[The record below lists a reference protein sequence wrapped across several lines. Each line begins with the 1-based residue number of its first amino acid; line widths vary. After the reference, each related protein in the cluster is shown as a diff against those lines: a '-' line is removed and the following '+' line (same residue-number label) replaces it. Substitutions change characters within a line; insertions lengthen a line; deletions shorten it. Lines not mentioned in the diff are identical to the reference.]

1 VRLNGDV
8 RAIQPMGDGTF
19 VVGGSISYYN
29 GTRITEMLRVKS
41 DGTRVAFPV
50 TVSGLVSSMALAGGW
65 LYLGGDFQ
73 VVNNRSLPFVARV
86 NATTG
91 AVDPTW
97 RPAPNGDTI
106 DLAVAPGGLVV
117 LGAFSKVGGLPR
129 SYVALIATTG
139 PSSGRALEAWRCDAD
154 SQVNSVVV
162 NAGSIYLG
170 GQFKKLN
177 TTVIQYL
184 ARVDAA
190 TGTVDP
196 SWNPTPQ
203 FHVFDLATD
212 GTHLYCAGSFTRIG
226 AGGPAFLT
234 RLTLAS
240 GSVDPSWDPKPDGFV
255 TDIAI
260 SGDSVYAAGNWL
272 RFGGV
277 AHRWIGRVVKAT
289 GVGDPAWVPALDGVV
304 AALAA
309 DGSSGVW
316 AGGRIDSGG
325 SGSGFAH
332 FSNAQGATAPS
343 YPGRVED
350 AGVVKTIQ
358 AEPAGGWFVGG
369 TFDTVNGLKRHGL
382 FRLRSD
388 RTLDPTWSAG
398 LVGFYPEVNAMDL
411 IPDAL
416 GGAEVQIAG
425 QFEITVNG
433 VRRVNCLRLK
443 TATGAVQTGFNPQ
456 PDNAVY
462 AMVRQ
467 GSLWVIGGAFDG
479 LGPVAVA
486 NLARFDSGGVV
497 DAGWKPTPNGTVRSL
512 LVEGV
517 DLYVGGEFTTFGKA
531 PVFYQAKYL
540 VRVPVMIP
548 DVAWQPQPNDAVFAL
563 ATDGTS
569 LFVGGRFTKTARAK
583 RRFLAQL
590 PLGGAGTATSWNP
603 NPNGAVYALRHTGPY
618 LYVGGV
624 HTTIANYVWRKLT
637 RFRASDLAI
646 DTTYRSSGDAF
657 GLVSVIEPQADG
669 SLFVGGSFEGWD
681 NDISKRTLVR
691 ILEAKASPLPLAAT
705 PLSGEPGAAGP
716 AAELAPAPL
725 PPENA
730 GLPAPEAP
738 VNGRTDPQPPNDNFA
753 TATVQTGD
761 FWLASGTLHGATS
774 EPNEPVLT
782 YMPNGP
788 TTWWQWTPTR
798 SGSVRLRTWGSE
810 RDNLL
815 AVYRGDSLDTLR
827 LLGFAT
833 SATGREN
840 SAEIAFSATA
850 GETYHIQV
858 LGADFTDALY
868 ISEPFLPG
876 RVQLSLVPYR
886 TGTFVPTNDAFS
898 AATTLSGA
906 SAEILVCN
914 TNATS
919 QAGEPLD
926 LPGAG
931 GDSVWVQWT
940 APAAGVWSLSPR
952 QTDFDNL
959 LSVYTGAALG
969 ALTRVNYSDYPLDS
983 LGPDHTNYGAVR
995 FQAIAG
1001 QIFWFQLMSNLIGDP
1016 DQYGVCR
1023 LTLQPALPPPNDDFA
1038 NSLPL
1043 TGSAPTAAG
1052 RTTFATREAGEPG
1065 SLGDATGS
1073 AWWTWTP
1080 PTSGLLHLIGYHG
1093 AVSPFTGGSLGTLTP
1108 LPTDSR
1114 NGTRPSTGAGWGS
1127 DGSSGWFRATA
1138 GVPIVLQAFGD
1149 LVSFTLQLLDYL
1161 PNDDFAGRTLLT
1173 GVTASVTV
1181 DLLAASLEPDEP
1193 SGEGTIQR
1201 SVWYRWTAPAT
1212 GRFSLDT
1219 VGSQNL
1225 RRVNVYTGTTLASL
1239 TRVSASNYFNAVSG
1253 TTYAI
1258 QLGAASVFSG
1268 PSHLNLRPAPPPA
1281 NDNFASATVE
1291 TGSAWSA
1298 TGTNLDAT
1306 TETNEPVPA
1315 QYGTSPNSSV
1325 WWRWTAPATGLF
1337 RVSTVGS
1344 AIDTVLT
1351 LHTGAALGA
1360 LTLVAEDQSAGWLS
1374 TGAVLFNATLGTTY
1388 HIRVDGQ
1395 LNAQGTIELALQP
1408 APTPPNDAF
1417 AARLMLSGVTTTA
1430 TGNLIAATLE
1440 AGEPSFSS
1448 EGGHSVWFDWT
1459 APASGTAFF
1468 RVLGDPFSPAFGLYT
1483 GTTLG
1488 ALVAAVSGGSGAAST
1503 TAQTFLISYPVSSGT
1518 SYKIRV
1524 AGAPVSNGSF
1534 ELKVSMPAPPLNDA
1548 FASRLVLSGAVVRS
1562 VTNNEGAT
1570 AQPGEP
1576 AHAGTAAAYSVW
1588 HEWTAPTSGKVSLD
1602 TIGNSGRPRLA
1613 VYTGTALNALTPVAS
1628 AATTGIET
1636 FAKLTF
1642 NASAGVTYLIAV
1654 DSTSGSRGTVPLNL
1668 VSAGAVPANDAFA
1681 GAATITTDAAEHLV
1695 EWLGVSA
1702 EVGEPAHGGRPAA
1715 RSLWWN
1721 WVPLTSRRAR
1731 LWFET
1736 QDASLLA
1743 RIAVYRGTD
1752 LGSLT
1757 QIAATTADYP
1767 WDRLEADVNAGETYR
1782 IVIDSPAVAAIPGWI
1797 RWGIAPVNGTAD
1809 QVYLIAPENG
1819 AVAANSTGAFTTNLA
1834 SSPTARREMW
1844 WAWTPDVCARMEW
1857 RASASPGSGI
1867 TLNIARVSSSSSF
1880 ANSTF
1885 ASASVP
1891 VPGSGD
1897 IVKTFDV
1904 EPDVTYFLEI
1914 SMPVA
1919 GPVSVQLAEAPRQPP
1934 PDNDL
1939 EYRAMPMS
1947 GASWT
1952 LPVTLGAE
1960 TTNRLWWTWT
1970 APSAGV
1976 AEVKLDG
1983 PLAET
1988 DRLLAYAEDAV
1999 AFSAGASRTNG
2010 GAPVLRLACN
2020 AGTRWRIVS
2029 ETSLRRLRATTLSL
2043 ISPATGAPPANDSW
2057 TTAQPLAP
2065 TWNSAPGD
2073 VTLASCQ
2080 PGEPDHSDSGGTG
2093 AATLLPP
2100 GRSVWYDWTPS
2111 TSGNVSLWLDTTT
2124 DLALRVYYGPALT
2137 QWQPIQEV
2145 LPGQHRLGF
2154 FARAGENYHLA
2165 VATRPPFETTAPF
2178 TLRFGGPP
2186 NDLLAGAIVLSGASA
2201 TSSVNSAGAGTED
2214 GEPGYGFN
2222 DETPRASLWWKWTAA
2237 AAGSVWID
2245 TRGSEFD
2252 TVLTVFGTDPPDTTS
2267 RSAENDNLSTQPGVT
2282 ASAVRFAT
2290 TAGQTYLI
2298 RLCRRDAAEP
2308 SGLATLNLAITPPL
2322 DPYSRWLAAYP
2333 TLTGPD
2339 ALENADPD
2347 HDGLPN
2353 LLELALG
2360 TSPIAPDSRGGL
2372 TPTVTATGWQVEAA
2386 LDRDALAYGG
2396 EGTPLEVIWQTS
2408 QDLKNWQA
2416 ASATYIR
2423 RQGALSIER
2432 LTLTRDHPSFVRLL
2446 VRRAR

>member
-1 VRLNGDV
+1 MSRKKPFSISTMLWLWMILTVSAAAQTSTALAEVRVNGDV

-19 VVGGSISYYN
+19 IVGGTVSYYN
-29 GTRITEMLRVKS
+29 GTRITEMLRVQS
-41 DGTRVAFPV
+41 DGTRVTFPV
-50 TVSGLVSSMALAGGW
+50 TVSGLVSVMALDGEW

-73 VVNNRSLPFVARV
+73 VVNSVSLPFVARV

-91 AVDPTW
+91 AVDATW

-106 DLAVAPGGLVV
+106 DLAVAPGGLV
-117 LGAFSKVGGLPR
+117 LSGAFTNVGRLPR
-129 SYVALIATTG
+129 SNLALIATTG
-139 PSSGRALEAWRCDAD
+139 PSSGRAVEAWKCDAD

-162 NAGSIYLG
+162 NAGKIYLG

-177 TTVIQYL
+177 STVIQYL

-190 TGTVDP
+190 TGAVEP

-226 AGGPAFLT
+226 AGGPSFLT

-240 GSVDPSWDPKPDGFV
+240 GSVDPSWAPAPDGFV

-272 RFGGV
+272 TFGGV
-277 AHRWIGRVVKAT
+277 AHRWIGRVIKAT
-289 GVGDPAWVPALDGVV
+289 GVGDPAWVPPVDGVV

-325 SGSGFAH
+325 TGSGFAH
-332 FSNAQGATAPS
+332 FTNAQGATAPA

-350 AGVVKTIQ
+350 TGTIKSIQ

-382 FRLRSD
+382 FRLQPN
-388 RTLDPTWSAG
+388 RTLDPAWSAG
-398 LVGFYPEVNAMDL
+398 LAGFYPEVNAMEV

-443 TATGAVQTGFNPQ
+443 TLTGAVQTGFNPQ

-512 LVEGV
+512 LVEGA
-517 DLYVGGEFTTFGKA
+517 DLYVGGEFTIFGKA

-569 LFVGGRFTKTARAK
+569 LFAGGRFTKMARAK

-590 PLGGAGTATSWNP
+590 PLGGAGTATAWNP
-603 NPNGAVYALRHTGPY
+603 NPNGAVYALHHTGPY

-637 RFRASDLAI
+637 RFHASDLAI
-646 DTTYRSSGDAF
+646 DTTYRSSGDDF
-657 GLVSVIEPQADG
+657 GIVSAIEPQADG
-669 SLFVGGSFEGWD
+669 SLLVGGSFEGWD

-691 ILEAKASPLPLAAT
+691 IVETKASPMALAAV
-705 PLSGEPGAAGP
+705 PQAGDPGAGLPQAG
-716 AAELAPAPL
+716 LAPALL
-725 PPENA
+725 PPQDA
-730 GLPAPEAP
+730 GLPAPGAA
-738 VNGRTDPQPPNDNFA
+738 VNSLAGTPPPNDSFA

-788 TTWWQWTPTR
+788 TTWWQWTPTGT
-798 SGSVRLRTWGSE
+798 GSVRLRTWGSE
-810 RDNLL
+810 RDNML
-815 AVYRGDSLDTLR
+815 AVYRGATIDTLR
-827 LLGFAT
+827 LVGFAT
-833 SATGREN
+833 SANGREN
-840 SAEIAFSATA
+840 SAEVAFSATA

-858 LGADFTDALY
+858 LGANFTDALH
-868 ISEPFLPG
+868 ISEPFLSG

-886 TGTFVPTNDAFS
+886 TGTFVPANDPFAAAS
-898 AATTLSGA
+898 ALVGA

-914 TNATS
+914 TNATA

-940 APAAGVWSLSPR
+940 APADGVWSLSPR

-959 LSVYTGAALG
+959 LSIYTGAAVE
-969 ALTRVNYSDYPLDS
+969 ALTRINYSDYPLDS
-983 LGPDHTNYGAVR
+983 LGPDNADYGAVR
-995 FQAIAG
+995 FHATTG
-1001 QIFWFQLMSNLIGDP
+1001 QVFWFQVMSNLLGGTDE
-1016 DQYGVCR
+1016 YGVCR
-1023 LTLQPALPPPNDDFA
+1023 LTIQPAVPPPNDDFA
-1038 NSLPL
+1038 SALTL

-1080 PTSGLLHLIGYHG
+1080 PTSGLLHIIGYHG
-1093 AVSPFTGGSLGTLTP
+1093 AVIPFTGSSLGTLTP

-1127 DGSSGWFRATA
+1127 AGSSGWFQATA
-1138 GVPIVLQAFGD
+1138 GVPINLQSFGD

-1173 GVTASVTV
+1173 GATASATA
-1181 DLLAASLEPDEP
+1181 DLLAASLENSEP
-1193 SGEGTIQR
+1193 SGEGTMQR
-1201 SVWYRWTAPAT
+1201 SVWYRWTAPSS
-1212 GRFSLDT
+1212 GRFSIDT

-1225 RRVNVYTGTTLASL
+1225 RRVNVYTGTALASL
-1239 TRVSASNYFNAVSG
+1239 TRVSASKFLGLGDAAVGRVFFDAVSG
-1253 TTYAI
+1253 TIYAI

-1268 PSHLNLRPAPPPA
+1268 PSNLHLRPAPAPA
-1281 NDNFASATVE
+1281 NDTFASATLE

-1315 QYGTSPNSSV
+1315 QSGTSPNSSV

-1337 RVSTVGS
+1337 RVSTAGS

-1351 LHTGAALGA
+1351 IHSGAALGA
-1360 LTLVAEDQSAGWLS
+1360 LTAVAEDQSAGWLS
-1374 TGAVLFNATLGTTY
+1374 TGAVVFNATLGTTY
-1388 HIRVDGQ
+1388 QIRVDGQ
-1395 LNAQGTIELALQP
+1395 LNAEGAIAIALQP
-1408 APTPPNDAF
+1408 ATAPPNDAF
-1417 AARLMLSGVTTTA
+1417 ASKLTLGGVTTTA
-1430 TGNLIAATLE
+1430 TGNLIGATLE
-1440 AGEPSFSS
+1440 AGESNFSAPN
-1448 EGGHSVWFDWT
+1448 GGHSVWFDWT

-1468 RVLGDPFSPAFGLYT
+1468 RVVGDAFSPAFGLYT

-1488 ALVAAVSGGSGAAST
+1488 SLVAAVSGGSGAATT

-1518 SYKIRV
+1518 SYTIRV
-1524 AGAPVSNGSF
+1524 DGAPLSKGSF
-1534 ELKVSMPAPPLNDA
+1534 EVNVSMPAPPVNDA
-1548 FASRLVLSGAVVRS
+1548 FASRLRLSGDVVRS

-1570 AQPGEP
+1570 SQSGEP
-1576 AHAGTAAAYSVW
+1576 AHAGTPAAYSVW
-1588 HEWTAPTSGKVSLD
+1588 HEWTAPSSGKVSID
-1602 TIGNSGRPRLA
+1602 TVGNTGRPRIA
-1613 VYTGTALNALTPVAS
+1613 VYTGTVLNALTPVAS
-1628 AATTGIET
+1628 DATTGAET
-1636 FAKLTF
+1636 FANVTF
-1642 NASAGVTYLIAV
+1642 TATAGVTYLIAV
-1654 DSTSGSRGTVPLNL
+1654 DSTASSRGTVPLNI
-1668 VSAGAVPANDAFA
+1668 VSAGAVPTNDAFA
-1681 GAATITTDAAEHLV
+1681 EASSITTDAAEHLV

-1721 WVPLTSRRAR
+1721 WTPLTSRRAR

-1743 RIAVYRGTD
+1743 RIAVYRGTA

-1757 QIAATTADYP
+1757 QIAATTADYQ
-1767 WDRLEADVNAGETYR
+1767 WDRLTADVNAGETYR
-1782 IVIDSPAVAAIPGWI
+1782 IVIDSPSVAGISGWI

-1809 QVYLIAPENG
+1809 QAYLIAPEDG
-1819 AVAANSTGAFTTNLA
+1819 EVSANSTGAFTTDVA
-1834 SSPTARREMW
+1834 SSPTGRREMW

-1857 RASASPGSGI
+1857 RAVAALGSGI
-1867 TLNIARVSSSSSF
+1867 TLSIARVSSSYSF
-1880 ANSTF
+1880 VNTAF
-1885 ASASVP
+1885 ATASVP
-1891 VPGSGD
+1891 VPGSGE

-1904 EPDVTYFLEI
+1904 EPDVTYFWRSACPWRGQSACNL
-1914 SMPVA
+1914 
-1919 GPVSVQLAEAPRQPP
+1919 PRP
-1934 PDNDL
+1934 
-1939 EYRAMPMS
+1939 RA
-1947 GASWT
+1947 
-1952 LPVTLGAE
+1952 
-1960 TTNRLWWTWT
+1960 NRLPTMIWNTV
-1970 APSAGV
+1970 PCPCQV
-1976 AEVKLDG
+1976 PRG
-1983 PLAET
+1983 PC
-1988 DRLLAYAEDAV
+1988 
-1999 AFSAGASRTNG
+1999 
-2010 GAPVLRLACN
+2010 P
-2020 AGTRWRIVS
+2020 
-2029 ETSLRRLRATTLSL
+2029 
-2043 ISPATGAPPANDSW
+2043 
-2057 TTAQPLAP
+2057 
-2065 TWNSAPGD
+2065 
-2073 VTLASCQ
+2073 
-2080 PGEPDHSDSGGTG
+2080 
-2093 AATLLPP
+2093 
-2100 GRSVWYDWTPS
+2100 
-2111 TSGNVSLWLDTTT
+2111 
-2124 DLALRVYYGPALT
+2124 
-2137 QWQPIQEV
+2137 
-2145 LPGQHRLGF
+2145 
-2154 FARAGENYHLA
+2154 
-2165 VATRPPFETTAPF
+2165 
-2178 TLRFGGPP
+2178 
-2186 NDLLAGAIVLSGASA
+2186 
-2201 TSSVNSAGAGTED
+2201 
-2214 GEPGYGFN
+2214 
-2222 DETPRASLWWKWTAA
+2222 
-2237 AAGSVWID
+2237 
-2245 TRGSEFD
+2245 
-2252 TVLTVFGTDPPDTTS
+2252 S
-2267 RSAENDNLSTQPGVT
+2267 RSAQRPPTGSGGRGRRPAR
-2282 ASAVRFAT
+2282 AS
-2290 TAGQTYLI
+2290 
-2298 RLCRRDAAEP
+2298 P
-2308 SGLATLNLAITPPL
+2308 
-2322 DPYSRWLAAYP
+2322 
-2333 TLTGPD
+2333 
-2339 ALENADPD
+2339 
-2347 HDGLPN
+2347 
-2353 LLELALG
+2353 
-2360 TSPIAPDSRGGL
+2360 
-2372 TPTVTATGWQVEAA
+2372 
-2386 LDRDALAYGG
+2386 
-2396 EGTPLEVIWQTS
+2396 
-2408 QDLKNWQA
+2408 K
-2416 ASATYIR
+2416 
-2423 RQGALSIER
+2423 
-2432 LTLTRDHPSFVRLL
+2432 
-2446 VRRAR
+2446 